1 MISSVKR
8 VKLSQN
14 FLKDGNILKKIEN
27 SLPYLKG
34 KSVIEFGPGEGSLTE
49 VILAKKPLKLL
60 LVELDLKYVEFVKK
74 KFLHLENVEIIE
86 MSCLDYKIVENYLI
100 SSIPYS
106 ITKEIFKKMVISNS
120 LKESFLVVQKEFAQK
135 VCDVDFLPISLY
147 TNIFFKVEKLFDIK
161 KGSFFPK
168 PDVDSSFI
176 HLKRI
181 KKFTKRDIYLWDFL
195 NFLTQNRNRDVKK
208 YFNSNDNK
216 KIGKLS
222 LKEILKIYADEHIRS
237 HQRDKL

>member
-1 MISSVKR
+1 MSSSVKR

-14 FLKDGNILKKIEN
+14 FLKDKNILKKIEN
-27 SLPYLKG
+27 SLPSLKE

-49 VILAKKPLKLL
+49 VILAKKPLKLV
-60 LVELDLKYVEFVKK
+60 LVELDLKCVEFVKK
-74 KFLHLENVEIIE
+74 KFSHLDNVKIIE
-86 MSCLDYKIVENYLI
+86 MNCLDYKIVEDYLI

-106 ITKEIFKKMVISNS
+106 ITKEIFKKIVISNS

-135 VCDVDFLPISLY
+135 VCDLYFVPVSLY
-147 TNIFFKVEKLFDIK
+147 TNIFFKVEKMFDIK

-181 KKFTKRDIYLWDFL
+181 KKFSKGDLYLWDFL
-195 NFLTQNRNRDVKK
+195 NFLTQNKNRDVKK
-208 YFNSNDNK
+208 YFNRDENK

-237 HQRDKL
+237 YRRDKL